1 MDTLSPQQWRNRI
14 ANGSFLVLT
23 VAILLAVV
31 YLLKDFLHAI
41 LLGALFA
48 IMLMPLHR
56 WILARL
62 DKAAKSLA
70 RGWRRS
76 KTPPEAADPGP
87 PEEPAAPSPK
97 IRRLAALCSVTLVF
111 LLVVVPLGVFAVKV
125 VSQGVMVIPTAQRW
139 VAQELEGKAQE
150 FLTRHPRL
158 QEAWKLVLQGA
169 NYLERLGEGQEDSP
183 ENHPE
188 VSPEEPEAPSA
199 EIREPLPG
207 EIRTKLPS
215 MVIRMGTMSFQWL
228 KDLLLGLLA
237 RTWTTL
243 FNFFL
248 MLFVMYYV
256 FLDGEMLAAYLKSIC
271 PLKQEEW
278 EPVAQRIG
286 QVSQAI
292 FYSTLG
298 TAVIQGL
305 LAMLI
310 FRLVGIPALF
320 WGALLGVCSI
330 IPFVGTGLVW
340 VPVTI
345 FLFLTGQPGKAIF
358 ILVACG
364 GLVSNVDSLLRPFLM
379 KKGGNTGMS
388 YMVLFFAVL
397 GGLQTFGLAG
407 LIYGPLIMGVCG
419 VCLLIFSTRL
429 KNGEKSTEKS

>member
-1 MDTLSPQQWRNRI
+1 MDNSSLPQWRNRI
-14 ANGSFLVLT
+14 ANISFLLLT

-56 WILARL
+56 WILTHLGQIVQRGARL
-62 DKAAKSLA
+62 GKPLKS
-70 RGWRRS
+70 S
-76 KTPPEAADPGP
+76 PGK
-87 PEEPAAPSPK
+87 EKPAPSQASPSPK
-97 IRRLAALCSVTLVF
+97 VRRVAAFCSVTLVF
-111 LLVVVPLGVFAVKV
+111 LLVVVPLGLFAVQV
-125 VSQGVMVIPTAQRW
+125 AAQGIRAIPLAQRW
-139 VAQELEGKAQE
+139 IAEDLEGECQE
-150 FLTRHPRL
+150 FFRQHPRL
-158 QEAWKLVLQGA
+158 QEGWKLLLQST
-169 NYLERLGEGQEDSP
+169 NFGETGEEQATSP
-183 ENHPE
+183 EDALFPSLLGDGEHNDAPLA
-188 VSPEEPEAPSA
+188 EEGSTEQL
-199 EIREPLPG
+199 PLA
-207 EIRTKLPS
+207 
-215 MVIRMGTMSFQWL
+215 IRMGTVSLQWL
-228 KDLLLGLLA
+228 KDLLLTLLS

-256 FLDGEMLAAYLKSIC
+256 FLDGEELAAYLKSIC
-271 PLKQEEW
+271 PLNQEELGL
-278 EPVAQRIG
+278 VAQRIR

-298 TAVIQGL
+298 TAIVQGL
-305 LAMLI
+305 LGMLF

-330 IPFVGTGLVW
+330 VPFVGTGLVW
-340 VPVTI
+340 VPVAI
-345 FLFLTGQPGKAIF
+345 FLFLTGQPGKALF
-358 ILVACG
+358 ILISCG

-429 KNGEKSTEKS
+429 KNGEKSTEKSGENP